1 MKISELLQ
9 SARLD
14 RAMQIPVAIAGE
26 NRSLSLGQIIDA
38 LASSIVPF
46 AYVNTTVYD
55 QEQIGTGSTEEML
68 PVVFDIR
75 KNNFYALKVTTN
87 TVAGVVRKNA
97 IYYQDFKSKELFYGD
112 NNKVRENCLFI
123 SAEGR
128 LYKYSANLLI
138 SAGITD
144 EQAKQL
150 KLLTPQKVAD
160 ENALKAMEEAGL
172 IVPGQIYYI
181 PEDD

>member
-26 NRSLSLGQIIDA
+26 NRSLTLGQIIDA

-55 QEQIGTGSTEEML
+55 QEQIGTGSTEEIL
-68 PVVFDIR
+68 PVVFDTR
-75 KNNFYALKVTTN
+75 KNNFYALKVTIS
-87 TVAGVVRKNA
+87 TVAGVVKKSA
-97 IYYQDFKSKELFYGD
+97 IYYQDFKNKALFYGD
-112 NNKVRENCLFI
+112 DNAVRGNCLFI

-128 LYKYSANLLI
+128 LYKYSAGLLI

-144 EQAKQL
+144 AQAQQL
-150 KLLTPQKVAD
+150 KLLTPEKVAD

-181 PEDD
+181 PEND